1 MIPET
6 GGFQCFTWN
15 VLALFHVKHSSL
27 QRFQQIE
34 DDLGDQCH
42 DDDKEHGSDKAA
54 AATNGKMRPKE
65 TAGDIE
71 CRHGQSNGVEHV
83 PGHHEKDEG
92 AKIRGEIQNFGRGGG
107 AQEVVAKQAYE

>member
-6 GGFQCFTWN
+6 DGFQCFTWN
-15 VLALFHVKHSSL
+15 VLALFHVKHFRL

-42 DDDKEHGSDKAA
+42 DYDNEHGSDKSA
-54 AATNGKMRPKE
+54 AATNCKMRPQE
-65 TAGDIE
+65 AAGDIE

-83 PGHHEKDEG
+83 PGHHE
-92 AKIRGEIQNFGRGGG
+92 
-107 AQEVVAKQAYE
+107 